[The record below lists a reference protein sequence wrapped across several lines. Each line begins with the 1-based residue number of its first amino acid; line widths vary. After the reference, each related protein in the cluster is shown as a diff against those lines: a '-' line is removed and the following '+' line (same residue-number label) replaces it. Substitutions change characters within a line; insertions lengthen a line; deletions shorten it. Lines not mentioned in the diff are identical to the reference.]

1 MRVPSVGLTR
11 DERRIVAEGYR
22 LAEYMLRNYEDRPT
36 LIGSIGKWA
45 VQLRIMVLA
54 RD

>member
-22 LAEYMLRNYEDRPT
+22 LAEYMLRNYEDRPS
-36 LIGSIGKWA
+36 LIGTFSAWVA
-45 VQLRIMVLA
+45 RLRLTVLA

>member
-11 DERRIVAEGYR
+11 DERHIVAEGYR
-22 LAEYMLRNYEDRPT
+22 LAEYMLRNYEDRPSLGT
-36 LIGSIGKWA
+36 KIGRWLER
-45 VQLRIMVLA
+45 LRMTVLA

>member
-22 LAEYMLRNYEDRPT
+22 LAEYMLRNYEDRPNLT
-36 LIGSIGKWA
+36 GAIRMWLER
-45 VQLRIMVLA
+45 LRVMVLA

>member
-1 MRVPSVGLTR
+1 MRVPSVGLDR

-36 LIGSIGKWA
+36 LIGTIRTW
-45 VQLRIMVLA
+45 VMQLRVMVLA

>member
-22 LAEYMLRNYEDRPT
+22 LAEYMLRNYEDRPSRAGAFSMWVAR
-36 LIGSIGKWA
+36 LCG
-45 VQLRIMVLA
+45 MVLS

>member
-1 MRVPSVGLTR
+1 MRVPSVGLSR

-22 LAEYMLRNYEDRPT
+22 LAEYMLRNYEDRPS
-36 LIGSIGKWA
+36 LVGSVSIWLA
-45 VQLRIMVLA
+45 RLRVLVLA